1 MFEDYNADYLRRQGN
16 DVARKYYDW
25 NTQIDEIDA
34 FRHIYINALLRTRHS
49 DKYVKFAGNFQE
61 WITNEADPYHN
72 KGYYNN
78 AIGLSLGKYA
88 SIHKLEDSELELLTK
103 YLVSRVQFFAP
114 NLVKLRNLFII

>member
-49 DKYVKFAGNFQE
+49 DKYVKFA
-61 WITNEADPYHN
+61 
-72 KGYYNN
+72 
-78 AIGLSLGKYA
+78 
-88 SIHKLEDSELELLTK
+88 
-103 YLVSRVQFFAP
+103 VSRLGF
-114 NLVKLRNLFII
+114 

>member
-78 AIGLSLGKYA
+78 AIGLSLVRRLGFNPTSKGRK
-88 SIHKLEDSELELLTK
+88 SKIELKKT
-103 YLVSRVQFFAP
+103 A
-114 NLVKLRNLFII
+114 

>member
-72 KGYYNN
+72 KECR
-78 AIGLSLGKYA
+78 LGFNPTECR
-88 SIHKLEDSELELLTK
+88 LGFNPT
-103 YLVSRVQFFAP
+103 
-114 NLVKLRNLFII
+114 VKK